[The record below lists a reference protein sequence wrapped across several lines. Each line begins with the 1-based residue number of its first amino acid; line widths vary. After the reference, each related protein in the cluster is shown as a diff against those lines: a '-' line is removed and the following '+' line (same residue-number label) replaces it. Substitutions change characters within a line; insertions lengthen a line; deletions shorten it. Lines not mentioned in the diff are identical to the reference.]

1 MLNQI
6 KSLLTSSQAKREA
19 SYFSKLEIP
28 YYSLNSQENY
38 ISNLSRRLPLAC
50 ACISLRARK
59 VRSTRWRIVETE
71 SKKLITNHGIQ
82 SLLKPNSTQRFSDL
96 LELMVWSD
104 DTIGNSYLLQVRSR
118 NNFDNSLFFLPPQKV
133 VPWTVEEMFITKYE
147 FVPNA
152 GERIEL
158 SPKEVIHSKY
168 PSLESPAVGMG
179 LIQTAEILLQ
189 KNLNRDS
196 YMESFYKNGT
206 VLSGIFTSDSVGTN
220 KEQRDKMRAEFETQ
234 STGLSRF
241 FKTFFAWGGYK
252 YQPLS
257 VSHRDSQDVEQTK
270 LTRDDILAVFGV
282 PGALLGYTDGVNF
295 SNAEIQERIFINNT
309 LIPLLNR
316 LEDLITYELVHQ
328 FDNSLSFEFI
338 KPTNENLNLKSA
350 WVKSCFENG
359 VISKKQYADLMG
371 VIEDGELSGKDKP
384 KTESN

>member
-6 KSLLTSSQAKREA
+6 KSLLTFKQAKREA

-28 YYSLNSQENY
+28 YYALNSQENY

-82 SLLKPNSTQRFSDL
+82 ALLKPNSTQRFSDL

-104 DTIGNSYLLQVRSR
+104 DTVGNSYLLQTNTR
-118 NNFDNSLFFLPPQKV
+118 NKFDNSLFFLPPQKV
-133 VPWTVEEMFITKYE
+133 IPWTVENMFITKYE
-147 FVPNA
+147 FQPDA
-152 GERIEL
+152 GEKLVLEPREI
-158 SPKEVIHSKY
+158 IHSKY

-220 KEQRDKMRAEFETQ
+220 TEQRNKMRAEFEEQ
-234 STGLSRF
+234 STGVKRF

-309 LIPLLNR
+309 LIPLLSR
-316 LEDLITYELVHQ
+316 LEDLITYEIVHQ
-328 FDNSLSFEFI
+328 FDNSLSFEFL
-338 KPTNENLNLKSA
+338 KPVNENLNLKSA
-350 WVKSCFENG
+350 WVKPSFDSG

-371 VIEDGELSGKDKP
+371 IIEDGELSRKDKP
-384 KTESN
+384 KA